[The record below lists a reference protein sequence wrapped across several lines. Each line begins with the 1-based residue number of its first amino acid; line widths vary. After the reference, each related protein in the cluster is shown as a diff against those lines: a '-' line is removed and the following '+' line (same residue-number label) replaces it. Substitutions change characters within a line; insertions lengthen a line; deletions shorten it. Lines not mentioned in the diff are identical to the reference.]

1 MFTFSQVGLIDAP
14 IEKVFAVVSD
24 FSKIQ
29 EWRNDVPR
37 ITQISGATAIGTT
50 FLEEVNFMGKK
61 QLLMK
66 VIDFVPN
73 KKLVIEAQSGM
84 DLLPT
89 QSFIFSPEGN
99 KTRIDLTVLMRVS
112 GVFKLMQF
120 MLPAQLKKT
129 WTKYFINLNDLV
141 SK

>member
-66 VIDFVPN
+66 VVDFVPN

>member
-29 EWRNDVPR
+29 EWRNDVPH